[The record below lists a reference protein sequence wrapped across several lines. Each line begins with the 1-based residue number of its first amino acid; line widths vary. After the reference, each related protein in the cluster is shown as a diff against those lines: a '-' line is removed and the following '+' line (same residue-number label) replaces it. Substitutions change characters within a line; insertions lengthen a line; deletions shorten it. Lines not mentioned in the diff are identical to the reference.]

1 MRTRRPVR
9 DAQRV
14 ASVVLIVACA
24 TGVMTVGCARVP
36 YITRT
41 VHQDERV
48 VVTLQQEVKPRSY
61 THPVQVTAAEIA
73 SIFRGFSVREQ
84 QRLPLR
90 WFAEEDPP
98 KPLLREDELQLL
110 APHLA
115 QTLQQAGTNERAHF
129 EVRMPGP
136 NPQYDRDIVAGWVAV
151 RDPYLYLTVEHFR
164 THVAIRK
171 SDLYDRN
178 FPTPPPPPRDYILYF
193 EPGRFW
199 IEDDKG
205 VRTVEFRQF
214 LKSAEA
220 SGTGAPRVPPAV
232 AP

>member
-14 ASVVLIVACA
+14 ALLILVVACV
-24 TGVMTVGCARVP
+24 TGVMTVGCRVP
-36 YITRT
+36 SSRT
-41 VHQDERV
+41 VHQDERM
-48 VVTLQQEVKPRSY
+48 VVTLQQEVKQRSY

-73 SIFRGFSVREQ
+73 SIFRGFFRTRTTAFTVAMVRGGGS
-84 QRLPLR
+84 
-90 WFAEEDPP
+90 P

-151 RDPYLYLTVEHFR
+151 RDPYLYLAVEHFR
-164 THVAIRK
+164 THVPVRK